1 MTATSPPPLL
11 FFLFYFL
18 LFLLLRLLQFL
29 QKKKKKAGMTFLFNI
44 IKALLMFFSLKY
56 LYLLFKRN
64 WKRGF
69 IMRSKRLKIT
79 FWLCLSIKSFQLK
92 PAFLSKE
99 NQQRI
104 FRCTLKVSFFC
115 KLFIIYFYILPLFI
129 YLAASVVFIS
139 IFKQLKLNANFF
151 QNFAFFPHSSSLPS
165 LFPPSFILTFL
176 HFFYSGYFILI

>member
-1 MTATSPPPLL
+1 
-11 FFLFYFL
+11 
-18 LFLLLRLLQFL
+18 
-29 QKKKKKAGMTFLFNI
+29 
-44 IKALLMFFSLKY
+44 MFFSLKY

-151 QNFAFFPHSSSLPS
+151 QNFAFFPHSSSLT
-165 LFPPSFILTFL
+165 FFIPSFFYFDFSPFFL
-176 HFFYSGYFILI
+176 FGLFYSNLVKKKKKKKREIFFEIFEVFGIGGWEKKIFL

>member
-1 MTATSPPPLL
+1 
-11 FFLFYFL
+11 
-18 LFLLLRLLQFL
+18 
-29 QKKKKKAGMTFLFNI
+29 
-44 IKALLMFFSLKY
+44 
-56 LYLLFKRN
+56 
-64 WKRGF
+64 
-69 IMRSKRLKIT
+69 MRSKRLKIT

-151 QNFAFFPHSSSLPS
+151 QNFAFFPHSSSLT
-165 LFPPSFILTFL
+165 FFIPSFFYFDFSPFFL
-176 HFFYSGYFILI
+176 FGLFYSNLVKKKKRKRERFFLRFLRFLELGDEKKKFFYSFQHENQCQFRLIIW